1 MSCAG
6 HAPKVCT
13 NKTGLQHHDQSA
25 GAGTYIHYS
34 HATGLTVLYE
44 ELQEICPCQHIQV
57 HRDLIQE
64 EDLHAMLA
72 E

>member
-1 MSCAG
+1 MSCVG
-6 HAPKVCT
+6 ILPRCEQDT
-13 NKTGLQHHDQSA
+13 LQHDQSA